1 MQLSD
6 RERIDIEGSIAVLE
20 GLIPHLGHMGAF
32 ELISALGEWLARQPE
47 VNHE

>member
-20 GLIPHLGHMGAF
+20 ELIPHLGYMGAF
-32 ELISALGEWLARQPE
+32 ELIGALGEWLARQPE
-47 VNHE
+47 VKHE